1 MKIVELGNS
10 LLDCKPPQPCSC
22 KGLDIVETR
31 VEEVKKLLF
40 YLMMAET
47 RGEVA
52 PGHLPRFFSSQCK
65 EGERLWFA
73 EGQLLFLSEFVEKLL
88 VGFAEIS
95 PDKEQNKVYNSV

>member
-40 YLMMAET
+40 YLMMVET

-52 PGHLPRFFSSQCK
+52 PGHLPRFFLPSAVQ
-65 EGERLWFA
+65 GR
-73 EGQLLFLSEFVEKLL
+73 G
-88 VGFAEIS
+88 
-95 PDKEQNKVYNSV
+95 KVMVC